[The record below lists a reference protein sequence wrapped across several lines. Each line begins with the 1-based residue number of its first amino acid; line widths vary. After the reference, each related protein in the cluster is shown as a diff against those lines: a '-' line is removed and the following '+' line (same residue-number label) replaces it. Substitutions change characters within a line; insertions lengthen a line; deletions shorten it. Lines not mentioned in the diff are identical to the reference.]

1 MIIEALKKLF
11 PFSFTKKDGIAALII
26 NILIYLVVGA
36 VAGFLIG
43 ILAGIPIVG
52 IVVGLVGGLI
62 DLYVLAGVIISV
74 LDYCKVLK

>member
-1 MIIEALKKLF
+1 MDILKTIF
-11 PFSFTKKDGIAALII
+11 PFSFTKKDDLAALII
-26 NILIYLVVGA
+26 NILIHLVVGA

-52 IVVGLVGGLI
+52 IIVGLVGGLV
-62 DLYVLAGVIISV
+62 DLYVLAGVVISV